1 MEGVNFLF
9 RTLCTVTILFSISAY
24 ATEKK
29 LIVDH
34 DGGADDAMAIFLA
47 LLNEK
52 YFDGPEV
59 VAITTTHGNV
69 DENQVFYNTQRI
81 LNVAQRPDVPIYR
94 GSPSALIRDFPS
106 DLYFGYDGL
115 GDNTTTVEPIAAQ
128 KENAAEALIA
138 FSKKLKGGLTIV
150 TLGPLTNI
158 ALAMKLD
165 ADFMSR
171 LSQIFIAASYIYTDN
186 IPQKVEFNVK
196 MDIEAY
202 YIVVEN
208 GLLDKVTL
216 IPSTT
221 VKSYLNLGKV
231 WRLDILGK
239 IQSNVIKA
247 MNVYERISLSR
258 SNDWHPLDAA
268 AMSIVLNAMI
278 VGEVKYTWNYLNLC
292 GNRRGMTENN
302 FNFKTPNAKII
313 YTLKKEAYRVF
324 LLKIFSAD
332 VESEN

>member
-1 MEGVNFLF
+1 MTPLHY
-9 RTLCTVTILFSISAY
+9 AY

-29 LIVDH
+29 LIIDH

-138 FSKKLKGGLTIV
+138 FSKKLK
-150 TLGPLTNI
+150 
-158 ALAMKLD
+158 
-165 ADFMSR
+165 
-171 LSQIFIAASYIYTDN
+171 DN

-292 GNRRGMTENN
+292 GKYR
-302 FNFKTPNAKII
+302 KII
-313 YTLKKEAYRVF
+313 
-324 LLKIFSAD
+324 LKI
-332 VESEN
+332 